1 MPQSQSLTA
10 IRALRRQL
18 HAAEDVRA
26 DLVVQFVHET
36 RRTRLVHHE
45 KQLLFATRHRH
56 VKQPAFL
63 RMRHALHFRQQQA
76 EQRLLGN
83 RTRKT
88 LQTTGT
94 AQQEHEIAL
103 QTLGFMRGHER
114 DVHLRLLK
122 EHDAAGVLVDL
133 EQTIAVVAQQ
143 QVQVT
148 SVPSQHQHRRG
159 FR

>member
-1 MPQSQSLTA
+1 MSCSFTLSLALLREPAIREAGATVERAGRVGAGVSQSQCLTA

-63 RMRHALHFRQQQA
+63 RVRHALHFRQ
-76 EQRLLGN
+76 
-83 RTRKT
+83 
-88 LQTTGT
+88 
-94 AQQEHEIAL
+94 
-103 QTLGFMRGHER
+103 
-114 DVHLRLLK
+114 
-122 EHDAAGVLVDL
+122 
-133 EQTIAVVAQQ
+133 
-143 QVQVT
+143 
-148 SVPSQHQHRRG
+148 
-159 FR
+159 